1 MLIAFKLK
9 LLLACAAGLAG
20 PLAVAPI
27 MSYLSARDRILPEQ
41 AIVELK
47 SGHFAYR
54 VAGDFTRAGKP
65 AEAPLVQLSFA
76 GPLTIM
82 KRQVSSAE
90 YQACVDDGGCRA
102 LDRDVVVA
110 IDRPA
115 VQVSWHDAEAYAS
128 WLSHRT
134 GVTYRL
140 PTDEEWAFAAGS
152 KFADDGVPV
161 DDNNPA
167 NAGLHATSAKPAATP
182 EPQPA
187 PSADTT
193 PMKTASP
200 ISQAMSGSGP
210 RPASCAAR
218 STNPAGSSVRAR
230 IAGSVSPR
238 ARTAP
243 TSRTSSATRAPAAAL
258 RALRLT
264 ISAFGL
270 SANHRHGRACA
281 SARHSRS
288 RPLEP
293 PPFNCAWCRRPARM
307 CRFRRCCAGTDF
319 ALS

>member
-27 MSYLSARDRILPEQ
+27 MSDLSARDRILPEQ

-90 YQACVDDGGCRA
+90 YQACVDDGGYRA

-140 PTDEEWAFAAGS
+140 PTDEEWAFAAAS
-152 KFADDGVPV
+152 SQMMACRSTTTILQ
-161 DDNNPA
+161 
-167 NAGLHATSAKPAATP
+167 NAGLHATSAKPATTP
-182 EPQPA
+182 KAQPA
-187 PSADTT
+187 PSA
-193 PMKTASP
+193 
-200 ISQAMSGSGP
+200 
-210 RPASCAAR
+210 R
-218 STNPAGSSVRAR
+218 SADDH
-230 IAGSVSPR
+230 IAVER
-238 ARTAP
+238 
-243 TSRTSSATRAPAAAL
+243 AAA
-258 RALRLT
+258 AVVD
-264 ISAFGL
+264 AGL
-270 SANHRHGRACA
+270 ILG
-281 SARHSRS
+281 
-288 RPLEP
+288 
-293 PPFNCAWCRRPARM
+293 
-307 CRFRRCCAGTDF
+307 G
-319 ALS
+319 

>member
-65 AEAPLVQLSFA
+65 AEVPLVQLSFA

-167 NAGLHATSAKPAATP
+167 KRWIARYERETGRDAGT
-182 EPQPA
+182 
-187 PSADTT
+187 
-193 PMKTASP
+193 
-200 ISQAMSGSGP
+200 
-210 RPASCAAR
+210 
-218 STNPAGSSVRAR
+218 
-230 IAGSVSPR
+230 
-238 ARTAP
+238 
-243 TSRTSSATRAPAAAL
+243 ATRA
-258 RALRLT
+258 
-264 ISAFGL
+264 FG
-270 SANHRHGRACA
+270 A
-281 SARHSRS
+281 
-288 RPLEP
+288 
-293 PPFNCAWCRRPARM
+293 
-307 CRFRRCCAGTDF
+307 
-319 ALS
+319 